1 VEPPSSTGVQKLPRS
16 EAERQ
21 AEEMNM
27 PVLYGMVALLLLA
40 VLFPPWEA
48 PPGQPPQFLGFHFIL
63 SAPDL
68 EYEGSGVISRFLWT
82 IDLATIAIG
91 GFYLSWVL
99 REKG

>member
-1 VEPPSSTGVQKLPRS
+1 
-16 EAERQ
+16 
-21 AEEMNM
+21 MNM